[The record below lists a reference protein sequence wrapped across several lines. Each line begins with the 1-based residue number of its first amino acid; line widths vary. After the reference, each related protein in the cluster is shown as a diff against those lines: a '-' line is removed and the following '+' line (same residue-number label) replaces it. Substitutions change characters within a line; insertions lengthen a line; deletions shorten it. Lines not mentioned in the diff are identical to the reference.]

1 VATNHGTV
9 RSESRVTA
17 TLFEEEM
24 MTNESAFSVSRRRL
38 VGMAAS
44 AGAAPLA
51 GGLARSG
58 KVAAAPALQDGG
70 GEAFPSG
77 INPIDYVGGDGS
89 YQKYKDDGVR
99 LGLIESFPVN
109 YTDPETGERT
119 GWNTD
124 IVLAAL
130 KHAGLDK
137 YEFVDGPW
145 ESMVPGLQSGRFDLL
160 ASDVHVTPER
170 VEVIDFS
177 TPVFWYGDAL
187 FVPEG
192 NPASVHTWD
201 DLAGKT
207 VGVGLGTNYAEWLQ
221 QRTDLKELK
230 TYKDTQQMASDLVA
244 GRVDAVVAED
254 TNFTGY
260 LAQNPDLPIENVS
273 DYVPRSDLADW
284 TRFGIR
290 KGENDFNNVLSRA
303 LTEMLITG
311 ETLAI
316 LEKYGLG
323 MRNLA
328 AIPGM

>member
-1 VATNHGTV
+1 
-9 RSESRVTA
+9 
-17 TLFEEEM
+17 M
-24 MTNESAFSVSRRRL
+24 NESAFPVSRRRF
-38 VGMAAS
+38 VGMASSLAAVPLIDGLIHS
-44 AGAAPLA
+44 APA
-51 GGLARSG
+51 
-58 KVAAAPALQDGG
+58 AAAPMRQNATDT
-70 GEAFPSG
+70 AFANG
-77 INPIDYVGGDGS
+77 INPVDYVGGDGS
-89 YQKYKDDGVR
+89 YKKYKEQGLK

-109 YTDPETGERT
+109 FTDPNTGQRT

-130 KHAGLDK
+130 KHAGIDK

-145 ESMVPGLQSGRFDLL
+145 EAMVPGLQSGRFDLL

-177 TPVFWYGDAL
+177 APVFWYGDAL
-187 FVPEG
+187 FVPKG
-192 NPASVHTWD
+192 NPAKVHSWD

-221 QRTDLKELK
+221 KRSDLKELK

-244 GRVDAVVAED
+244 GRVDAVIAED
-254 TNFTGY
+254 SNFTGY
-260 LAQNPDLPIENVS
+260 LAQNKDLPIENVS
-273 DYVPRSDLADW
+273 DYVPQSDLSDW

-290 KGENDFNNVLSRA
+290 KGDNDFNDVFSRA
-303 LTEMLITG
+303 IVEMLITG

-316 LEKYGLG
+316 LKKYGLG